1 MAFTHYGS
9 VAMLELKP
17 MTPEEQEPT
26 KKLPSKKPEP
36 PVSDAPVITGGEVTV
51 TVGPD
56 AGKRFNDA
64 GELIEE

>member
-17 MTPEEQEPT
+17 MTPEETEPT
-26 KKLPSKKPEP
+26 KKLTKKPEP
-36 PVSDAPVITGGEVTV
+36 PVADEPIVTGGEITV
-51 TVGPD
+51 TVGAD
-56 AGKRFNDA
+56 AGKRFSNS